1 MSKKAAANRAEKTG
15 TNQDAID
22 LEWDMLRSL
31 KALQEDASRA
41 ATMKKQKVQHLK
53 DIKNQQ
59 LVETSALFSKCAKKQ
74 WYAHLPSLGIS
85 TTLSSKMFTA

>member
-15 TNQDAID
+15 INQDEID
-22 LEWDMLRSL
+22 LEWDVLRSL

-53 DIKNQQ
+53 DIENQQ
-59 LVETSALFSKCAKKQ
+59 LVEQMDCHERQ
-74 WYAHLPSLGIS
+74 
-85 TTLSSKMFTA
+85 